1 MLESAK
7 LIQSKLKFINMI
19 LVQKNKLIILSKYNL
34 LAGAVRVN
42 ASIRK
47 KDNNYTTNE
56 LIKNKMNIGKQ
67 YYLSIDD

>member
-34 LAGAVRVN
+34 LAGTVRVN

-47 KDNNYTTNE
+47 KYNNYTTNE
-56 LIKNKMNIGKQ
+56 LIKNKMTI
-67 YYLSIDD
+67 

>member
-42 ASIRK
+42 TSIWK
-47 KDNNYTTNE
+47 KYNNYTTNE
-56 LIKNKMNIGKQ
+56 LIKNKMTIWKQ